1 MSRAWFRSSA
11 LLGPLNTIAV
21 GLALAGSASSILSR
35 VLSGTMDP
43 SSPSWPIAAPTLVL
57 GTIWAWGLRTKLRVG
72 RSRIL
77 VGWLASIPLA
87 ALNAG
92 FATLLVLG
100 SAWQSSWGAFIAGM
114 TVGGIVWVPS
124 LVVTL
129 LCFGLPIAWARQA
142 AAKGLMGEERGEIA
156 VGVAAVVMSLVGV
169 AASYDRVAVVV
180 SLAGLTAG
188 GVATSF
194 ALVRNRQRNDFLA
207 RVEAGS
213 VAGFRVEATPE
224 GRALVRVAPATGS
237 GYRVAVFDEEVIP
250 LEGSLLPLRARSVGR

>member
-1 MSRAWFRSSA
+1 
-11 LLGPLNTIAV
+11 
-21 GLALAGSASSILSR
+21 
-35 VLSGTMDP
+35 
-43 SSPSWPIAAPTLVL
+43 
-57 GTIWAWGLRTKLRVG
+57 
-72 RSRIL
+72 
-77 VGWLASIPLA
+77 
-87 ALNAG
+87 
-92 FATLLVLG
+92 
-100 SAWQSSWGAFIAGM
+100 M